1 MKKVYRIKKSSEI
14 DAIFKEKKV
23 KGDSYFAIYQS
34 DDVNETHFRFGLSI
48 GKKYGNAVA
57 RNLCKRRIRMIVSMF
72 QEQFIKSKLFVIVIK
87 PAANTLSYQDMV
99 DKLTVLFK
107 KSKLMESTNE

>member
-34 DDVNETHFRFGLSI
+34 GDVNGIHFRFGLSI

-57 RNLCKRRIRMIVSMF
+57 RNLCKRRIRMIVSTF
-72 QEQFIKSKLFVIVIK
+72 QKQFIHSKLFVIVIK
-87 PAANTLSYQDMV
+87 PTANTLSYQDMM

-107 KSKLMESTNE
+107 KSKLMENANE